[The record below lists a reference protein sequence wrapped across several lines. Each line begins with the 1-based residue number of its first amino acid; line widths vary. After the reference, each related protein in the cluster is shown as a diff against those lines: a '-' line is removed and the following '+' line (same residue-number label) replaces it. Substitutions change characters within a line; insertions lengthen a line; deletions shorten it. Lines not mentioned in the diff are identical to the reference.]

1 VTLAMTLR
9 NTGQIYEHKNDYYQ
23 RALEMYQRLSIAPD
37 DQSKI
42 SKLND
47 YIDRTR
53 REMNK

>member
-1 VTLAMTLR
+1 MTLR

-23 RALEMYQRLSIAPD
+23 RALEMYQRLSITPN
-37 DQSKI
+37 DQSEI

>member
-23 RALEMYQRLSIAPD
+23 RALEMYQRLSITRD
-37 DQSKI
+37 DQSEIPK
-42 SKLND
+42 SND